1 MNHMTEYTY
10 SLADDVLDNIIM
22 EDVFI
27 SESQGI
33 LFVTTRDEDGPYVLD
48 LEPYEH
54 VNYADG
60 MIDDAY
66 ECSSQV
72 VKDRFKSFCVER
84 LIERYQDYLRNQLKL
99 SDVITS

>member
-1 MNHMTEYTY
+1 MNRMTEYIY

-27 SESQGI
+27 SESRGI
-33 LFVTTRDEDGPYVLD
+33 LFVTSRDEDGPYILD

-60 MIDDAY
+60 IVEEAY
-66 ECSSQV
+66 EISSQEV
-72 VKDRFKSFCVER
+72 TDRFKSFCVER
-84 LIERYQDYLRNQLKL
+84 LVERYQDYLRNQLKL
-99 SDVITS
+99 SDAIA